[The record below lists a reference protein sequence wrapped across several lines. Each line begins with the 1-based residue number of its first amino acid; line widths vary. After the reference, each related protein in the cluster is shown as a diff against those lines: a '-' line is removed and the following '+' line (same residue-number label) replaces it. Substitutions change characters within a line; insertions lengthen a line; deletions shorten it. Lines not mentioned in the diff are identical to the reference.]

1 MAKLFQQALSEA
13 PRHKPTPVIPLT
25 QDESILSWLESSGR
39 LVPYKA
45 SGYEYQEEIA
55 DIAEVVD
62 DIYELGTEEEED
74 VEI

>member
-1 MAKLFQQALSEA
+1 
-13 PRHKPTPVIPLT
+13 
-25 QDESILSWLESSGR
+25 
-39 LVPYKA
+39 VPYKA